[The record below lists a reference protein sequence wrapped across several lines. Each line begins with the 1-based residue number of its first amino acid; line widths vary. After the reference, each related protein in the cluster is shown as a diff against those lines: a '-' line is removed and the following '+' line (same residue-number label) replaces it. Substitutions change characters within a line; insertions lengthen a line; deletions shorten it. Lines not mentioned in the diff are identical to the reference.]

1 MRNLIIAEMPGV
13 LYLCATPIGN
23 LKDITLRA
31 LEILREADVIV
42 AEDTR
47 RTRKL
52 LSHYGITTPL
62 SASLYQGVE
71 EERVEGVLALLR
83 AGKKVALVSDAGTP
97 LISDPG
103 FPLVRACIREGIPVV
118 PIPGPSAVLAA
129 LVGSG
134 LPTDRFLFAG
144 YPPRKKGERRR
155 WLSELLSIPATVI
168 FFESPHRLIS
178 TLELLAELDPE
189 RPTVVARELT
199 KIHEEFVRGTSAE
212 VVAEFQSRG
221 KVLGECVV
229 LVGTANKPMARDE
242 NEIFATYKKLLAQG
256 LASKEAL
263 KETARALGLPK
274 REVYKI
280 LHREEKRTGARDGN
294 GFQRNSWSKERKS
307 SAAGKA

>member
-1 MRNLIIAEMPGV
+1 MPGV

-23 LKDITLRA
+23 LGDITLRA
-31 LEILREADVIV
+31 LQVLREADLIV

-71 EERVEGVLALLR
+71 EERVEGVLSLLR

-118 PIPGPSAVLAA
+118 PVPGASAVLAA

-134 LPTDRFLFAG
+134 LPPDRFLFAG
-144 YPPRKKGERRR
+144 YPPRKIGERRR
-155 WLSELLSIPATVI
+155 FLSELLSIPATLI
-168 FFESPHRLIS
+168 LFESPHRLLS
-178 TLELLAELDPE
+178 TLEILAELDPE

-199 KIHEEFVRGTSAE
+199 KIHEEFVRGTASQ
-212 VVAEFQSRG
+212 VLGEFQRRG

-229 LVGTANKPMARDE
+229 LFGPETKEIRRDE
-242 NEIFATYKKLLAQG
+242 AEILATYERFLTQG
-256 LASKEAL
+256 LASKEAI
-263 KETARALGLPK
+263 KEAARALGLPK
-274 REVYKI
+274 REVYRI
-280 LHREEKRTGARDGN
+280 LHQKLREAGPKDQE
-294 GFQRNSWSKERKS
+294 NS
-307 SAAGKA
+307 

>member
-1 MRNLIIAEMPGV
+1 MPGV

-23 LKDITLRA
+23 LGDITLRA
-31 LEILREADVIV
+31 LQVLREADLIV

-71 EERVEGVLALLR
+71 EERVEGVLSLLR

-118 PIPGPSAVLAA
+118 PVPGASAVLAA

-134 LPTDRFLFAG
+134 LPPDRFLFAG
-144 YPPRKKGERRR
+144 YPPRKIGERHRF
-155 WLSELLSIPATVI
+155 LSELLSIPATVI
-168 FFESPHRLIS
+168 LFESPHRLLS
-178 TLELLAELDPE
+178 TLEILAELDPE

-199 KIHEEFVRGTSAE
+199 KIHEEFVRGTASQ
-212 VVAEFQSRG
+212 VLGEFQRRG

-229 LVGTANKPMARDE
+229 LFGPETKEIRRDE
-242 NEIFATYKKLLAQG
+242 AEILATYERFLTQG
-256 LASKEAL
+256 LASKEAI
-263 KETARALGLPK
+263 KEAARALGLPK
-274 REVYKI
+274 REVYRI
-280 LHREEKRTGARDGN
+280 LHQKLREAGPKDQE
-294 GFQRNSWSKERKS
+294 NS
-307 SAAGKA
+307 

>member
-1 MRNLIIAEMPGV
+1 MPGV

-23 LKDITLRA
+23 LGDITLRA
-31 LEILREADVIV
+31 LQVLREADLIV

-71 EERVEGVLALLR
+71 EERVEGVLSLLR

-118 PIPGPSAVLAA
+118 PIPGASAVLAA

-134 LPTDRFLFAG
+134 LPPDRFLFAG
-144 YPPRKKGERRR
+144 YPPRKIGERRR
-155 WLSELLSIPATVI
+155 FLSELLSIPATVI
-168 FFESPHRLIS
+168 LFESPHRLLS
-178 TLELLAELDPE
+178 TLEILAELDPE

-199 KIHEEFVRGTSAE
+199 KIHEEFVRGTASQ
-212 VVAEFQSRG
+212 VLGEFQRRG

-229 LVGTANKPMARDE
+229 LFGPETKEIRRDE
-242 NEIFATYKKLLAQG
+242 AEILATYERFLTQG
-256 LASKEAL
+256 LASKEAI
-263 KETARALGLPK
+263 KEAARALGLPK
-274 REVYKI
+274 REVYRI
-280 LHREEKRTGARDGN
+280 LHQKLREAVPKDQE
-294 GFQRNSWSKERKS
+294 NS
-307 SAAGKA
+307 

>member
-1 MRNLIIAEMPGV
+1 MPGV

-23 LKDITLRA
+23 LQDITLRA
-31 LEILREADVIV
+31 LQILKEADVIV

-52 LSHYGITTPL
+52 LSHYGIPTPL

-144 YPPRKKGERRR
+144 YPPRKTGERRR

-178 TLELLAELDPE
+178 TLKILAELDPE

-199 KIHEEFVRGTSAE
+199 KIHEEFVRGTSAQ
-212 VVAEFQSRG
+212 VLAEFQSRG

-229 LVGTANKPMARDE
+229 LVGPPSKTIAPDE
-242 NEIFATYKKLLAQG
+242 KEIFATYEALLAQG
-256 LASKEAL
+256 LASKEAI

-274 REVYKI
+274 REVYRI
-280 LHREEKRTGARDGN
+280 LHRRPKPAQVFDEGER
-294 GFQRNSWSKERKS
+294 QRNSPSTERRS
-307 SAAGKA
+307 SRAGKG

>member
-1 MRNLIIAEMPGV
+1 MPGV

-23 LKDITLRA
+23 LGDITLRA
-31 LEILREADVIV
+31 LQVLREADLIV

-71 EERVEGVLALLR
+71 EERVEGVLSLLR

-118 PIPGPSAVLAA
+118 PVPGASAVLAA

-134 LPTDRFLFAG
+134 LPPDRFLFAG
-144 YPPRKKGERRR
+144 YPPRKIGERRR
-155 WLSELLSIPATVI
+155 FLSELLSIPATVI
-168 FFESPHRLIS
+168 LFESPHRLLS
-178 TLELLAELDPE
+178 TLEILAELDPE

-199 KIHEEFVRGTSAE
+199 KIHEEFVRGTASQ
-212 VVAEFQSRG
+212 VLGEFQRRG

-229 LVGTANKPMARDE
+229 LFGPETKEIRRDE
-242 NEIFATYKKLLAQG
+242 AEILATYERFLTQG
-256 LASKEAL
+256 LASKEAI
-263 KETARALGLPK
+263 KEAARALGLPK
-274 REVYKI
+274 REVYRIVHPK
-280 LHREEKRTGARDGN
+280 LREAGPKDQE
-294 GFQRNSWSKERKS
+294 NS
-307 SAAGKA
+307 

>member
-1 MRNLIIAEMPGV
+1 MPGV

-23 LKDITLRA
+23 LGDITLRA
-31 LEILREADVIV
+31 LQVLREADVIV

-71 EERVEGVLALLR
+71 EERVEGVLSLLR

-118 PIPGPSAVLAA
+118 PIPGASAVLAA

-134 LPTDRFLFAG
+134 LPPDRFLFAG
-144 YPPRKKGERRR
+144 YPPRKIGERRR
-155 WLSELLSIPATVI
+155 FLSELLSIPATVI
-168 FFESPHRLIS
+168 LFESPHRLLS
-178 TLELLAELDPE
+178 TLEILAELDPE

-199 KIHEEFVRGTSAE
+199 KIHEEFVRGTASQ
-212 VVAEFQSRG
+212 VLGEFQRRG

-229 LVGTANKPMARDE
+229 LFGPETKEIRRDE
-242 NEIFATYKKLLAQG
+242 AEILATYERFLTQG
-256 LASKEAL
+256 LASKEAI
-263 KETARALGLPK
+263 KEAARALGLPK
-274 REVYKI
+274 REVYRI
-280 LHREEKRTGARDGN
+280 LHQKLREAVPKDQE
-294 GFQRNSWSKERKS
+294 NS
-307 SAAGKA
+307 

>member
-129 LVGSG
+129 LVASG

-189 RPTVVARELT
+189 RPTGVARELT

-212 VVAEFQSRG
+212 VLTEFQSRG

-229 LVGTANKPMARDE
+229 LLGPAQEKISSPAEAEVRAVYEK
-242 NEIFATYKKLLAQG
+242 FLAQG
-256 LASKEAL
+256 LSPKEAR
-263 KETARALGLPK
+263 KETARTLGLPQ
-274 REVYKI
+274 REVY
-280 LHREEKRTGARDGN
+280 HMVARKEAEHQVSLGSIRNN
-294 GFQRNSWSKERKS
+294 G
-307 SAAGKA
+307 

>member
-1 MRNLIIAEMPGV
+1 MPGV

-23 LKDITLRA
+23 LRDITLRA
-31 LEILREADVIV
+31 LEVLKEADVIV

-71 EERVEGVLALLR
+71 EERVEDVLALLR

-118 PIPGPSAVLAA
+118 PVPGPSAVLAA

-144 YPPRKKGERRR
+144 YPPRKPGERRR

-168 FFESPHRLIS
+168 LFESPHRLIS
-178 TLELLAELDPE
+178 TLEILAELDPQ

-199 KIHEEFVRGTSAE
+199 KIHEEFVRGTSAQ
-212 VVAEFQSRG
+212 VLAVFQSRG
-221 KVLGECVV
+221 KVLGECVI
-229 LVGTANKPMARDE
+229 LFGPPEKAIARKE
-242 NEIFATYKKLLAQG
+242 GEIFTTYEDFLAQG
-256 LASKEAL
+256 LSPKEAI

-274 REVYKI
+274 REVYRI
-280 LHREEKRTGARDGN
+280 LHREEKPTEVLQGD
-294 GFQRNSWSKERKS
+294 GFQENSRSKERTS
-307 SAAGKA
+307 SGAGKG

>member
-1 MRNLIIAEMPGV
+1 MPGV

-23 LKDITLRA
+23 LGDITLRA
-31 LEILREADVIV
+31 LQVLREADLIV

-71 EERVEGVLALLR
+71 EERVEGVLSLLR

-118 PIPGPSAVLAA
+118 PVPGASAVLAA

-134 LPTDRFLFAG
+134 LPPDRFLFAG
-144 YPPRKKGERRR
+144 YPPRKIGERRR
-155 WLSELLSIPATVI
+155 FLSELLSIPATVI
-168 FFESPHRLIS
+168 LFESPHRLLS
-178 TLELLAELDPE
+178 TLEILAELDPE

-199 KIHEEFVRGTSAE
+199 KIHEEFVRGTASQ
-212 VVAEFQSRG
+212 VLGEFQRRG

-229 LVGTANKPMARDE
+229 LFGPETKELRRDE
-242 NEIFATYKKLLAQG
+242 AEILATYERFLTQG
-256 LASKEAL
+256 LASKEAI
-263 KETARALGLPK
+263 KEAARALGLPK
-274 REVYKI
+274 REVYRI
-280 LHREEKRTGARDGN
+280 LHQKLREAGPKDQE
-294 GFQRNSWSKERKS
+294 NS
-307 SAAGKA
+307 

>member
-1 MRNLIIAEMPGV
+1 MPGV

-23 LKDITLRA
+23 LGDITLRA
-31 LEILREADVIV
+31 LEVLKEADVIV

-71 EERVEGVLALLR
+71 EERVEDVLALLR

-134 LPTDRFLFAG
+134 LPPDRFLFAG
-144 YPPRKKGERRR
+144 YPPRKTGERRR

-178 TLELLAELDPE
+178 TLEILAELDPE

-199 KIHEEFVRGTSAE
+199 KIHEEFVRGTASQ
-212 VVAEFQSRG
+212 VLGEFQRRG

-229 LVGTANKPMARDE
+229 LFGSANKEIRRDE
-242 NEIFATYKKLLAQG
+242 NEIFTTYKKLLAQG

-280 LHREEKRTGARDGN
+280 LHGGRKPTEALDARE
-294 GFQRNSWSKERKS
+294 FQKNSRSKECRS
-307 SAAGKA
+307 SGAGKG

>member
-1 MRNLIIAEMPGV
+1 MPGV

-23 LKDITLRA
+23 LGDITLRA
-31 LEILREADVIV
+31 LQVLREADVIV

-71 EERVEGVLALLR
+71 EERVEGVLSLLR

-118 PIPGPSAVLAA
+118 PIPGASAVLAA

-134 LPTDRFLFAG
+134 LPPDRFLFAG
-144 YPPRKKGERRR
+144 YPPRKIGERRR
-155 WLSELLSIPATVI
+155 FLSELLSIPATVI
-168 FFESPHRLIS
+168 LFESPHRLLS
-178 TLELLAELDPE
+178 TLEILAELDPE

-199 KIHEEFVRGTSAE
+199 KIHEEFVRGTASQ
-212 VVAEFQSRG
+212 VLGEFQRRG

-229 LVGTANKPMARDE
+229 LFGPETKELRRDE
-242 NEIFATYKKLLAQG
+242 AEILATYERFLTQG
-256 LASKEAL
+256 LASKEAI
-263 KETARALGLPK
+263 KEAARALGLPK
-274 REVYKI
+274 REVYRI
-280 LHREEKRTGARDGN
+280 LHQKLREAGPKDQE
-294 GFQRNSWSKERKS
+294 NS
-307 SAAGKA
+307 

>member
-1 MRNLIIAEMPGV
+1 MPGV

-23 LKDITLRA
+23 LGDITLRA
-31 LEILREADVIV
+31 LQVLREADLIV

-71 EERVEGVLALLR
+71 EERVEGVLSLLR

-118 PIPGPSAVLAA
+118 PVPGASAVLAA

-134 LPTDRFLFAG
+134 LPPDRFLFAG
-144 YPPRKKGERRR
+144 YPPRKIGERRR
-155 WLSELLSIPATVI
+155 FLSELLSIPATVI
-168 FFESPHRLIS
+168 LFESPHRLLS
-178 TLELLAELDPE
+178 TLEILAELDPE

-199 KIHEEFVRGTSAE
+199 KIHEEFVRGTASQ
-212 VVAEFQSRG
+212 VLGEFQRRG

-229 LVGTANKPMARDE
+229 LFGPETKEIRRDE
-242 NEIFATYKKLLAQG
+242 AEILATYERFLTQG
-256 LASKEAL
+256 LASKEAI
-263 KETARALGLPK
+263 KEAARALGLPK
-274 REVYKI
+274 REVYRI
-280 LHREEKRTGARDGN
+280 LHQKLREAGPKDQE
-294 GFQRNSWSKERKS
+294 NS
-307 SAAGKA
+307 